1 MAQRRDRLGRFAGGG
16 GGHGGHA
23 GSGHKLS
30 SSQKAKAASAKAA
43 FGVRGTASGQAKS
56 GSSKGMQKK
65 AAQANSNGQQRAQA
79 LGSLKMASSNLR
91 FRAAQAQRGLPK
103 GQGLSAE
110 RSSAAKALNKDRKA
124 LNQIRRELKPK
135 RWKPAK

>member
-1 MAQRRDRLGRFAGGG
+1 MAQSRDRLGRFAGGG
-16 GGHGGHA
+16 GGGP
-23 GSGHKLS
+23 KLS
-30 SSQKAKAASAKAA
+30 ASQKAKAAKAKAA
-43 FGVRGTASGQAKS
+43 YGVRGTESGQAKS
-56 GSSKGMQKK
+56 ASSKGMQRKT
-65 AAQANSNGQQRAQA
+65 AQAKANAQQKAEA
-79 LGSLKMASSNLR
+79 LGSIKMASSNLR

-124 LNQIRRELKPK
+124 LNEVRRQLKPK

>member
-1 MAQRRDRLGRFAGGG
+1 MAQRRDSRGRFAGGG
-16 GGHGGHA
+16 GGGGP
-23 GSGHKLS
+23 KLS
-30 SSQKAKAASAKAA
+30 ASQKAKAAKAKAA
-43 FGVRGTASGQAKS
+43 YGVRGTGSGQAKS
-56 GSSKGMQKK
+56 ASSKGMQRKV
-65 AAQANSNGQQRAQA
+65 AQARSNAQQRAEA

-103 GQGLSAE
+103 GQGLSTE

-124 LNQIRRELKPK
+124 LNEARRQLKPK